1 MKKEL
6 FSRKKTVLALSELN
20 KRLGSFLTKYG
31 VSLSIQEQKYF
42 ADLQATLCLEI
53 LLLTNYPQKQFYIS
67 TLSWF
72 VRCIEISATAFG
84 TKETGYLLNRE
95 NLNIYEAAQT
105 IVNSYYSILEAHE
118 RECKNKTRY
127 HSEQKRKL

>member
-1 MKKEL
+1 MHKEL
-6 FSRKKTVLALSELN
+6 FYLKKSVLALSELN
-20 KRLGSFLTKYG
+20 KRLVSFLLKYG

-72 VRCIEISATAFG
+72 VKCIEISATTFA
-84 TKETGYLLNRE
+84 TKETGYLLNRD
-95 NLNIYEAAQT
+95 NLNLYEAAQT

-118 RECKNKTRY
+118 RECQNKTLY
-127 HSEQKRKL
+127 YSKQKRKS